1 MPKKADWKGLGF
13 KLFSR
18 KKVRIESV
26 KEIVTLTVG
35 DTLSVALPDGGV
47 EGGT

>member
-1 MPKKADWKGLGF
+1 MVQIIL
-13 KLFSR
+13 L

-26 KEIVTLTVG
+26 KKIVILTVG
-35 DTLSVALPDGGV
+35 ETLLVDVPGGGV

>member
-1 MPKKADWKGLGF
+1 MCQKAEWKGLGF

-35 DTLSVALPDGGV
+35 ETLLVDVPGGGV